1 MMICPASYVEL
12 ELKGKS
18 PEVICAKIRGLQREI
33 LFFKNHD
40 CFDKIYMLVL
50 NIRT

>member
-1 MMICPASYVEL
+1 MGTLIRMVKPGDEGD
-12 ELKGKS
+12 GK
-18 PEVICAKIRGLQREI
+18 IALF
-33 LFFKNHD
+33 FFKNHA

>member
-1 MMICPASYVEL
+1 MKNVSQ
-12 ELKGKS
+12 K
-18 PEVICAKIRGLQREI
+18 RGNSNGVSFGEMGIALF
-33 LFFKNHD
+33 FFKNHA